1 MIMLQPLKKIKKMA
15 FWFRKNKLDILNDNV
30 ATAKKV
36 RIFCFFVFVFWFRK
50 KSGLHIFDDVGVD
63 RYRRSE
69 KK

>member
-1 MIMLQPLKKIKKMA
+1 MRYQPLLELIFQIAGRGAEYIKLVKEPLKQFSVM
-15 FWFRKNKLDILNDNV
+15 LVLTDIHSE
-30 ATAKKV
+30 
-36 RIFCFFVFVFWFRK
+36 RK